1 MVQKQLQEF
10 RDSTLSVLE
19 KNVSSISGSLR
30 TVLYSIMP
38 TLLEGI
44 HLSSVSV
51 ESLSEQF
58 QTWSLHLEQNM
69 NNLDNH
75 IYDLGEALKVIE
87 SKSYLWSIIFSGK
100 INGFPG

>member
-30 TVLYSIMP
+30 TVFYSIMP
-38 TLLEGI
+38 TLLEVI

-75 IYDLGEALKVIE
+75 IYGSD
-87 SKSYLWSIIFSGK
+87 YLISVRTI
-100 INGFPG
+100 